1 MVIKISHDIY
11 FVYLRAG
18 KSLVHA
24 IITVVTAAKKNISRS
39 IPGSNSSI
47 KGNSP
52 TVAPTIIS
60 TNKVNANQR
69 FFAGPQ
75 IDLSYDKI
83 SEPAKYLVDQPDYK
97 RLGGTA
103 HGYSNFSSGV
113 GFLLTYDSRDIPANA
128 YKGIYLDFRGLM
140 YQKFLGGDNNFYR
153 LEVDYRQYKKV
164 GNRKVIAWT
173 AQTKNVFGDV
183 PMNQYALSGT
193 PFDLRGY
200 YMGQYRDK
208 SSHVVLAE
216 YRQMFNTDKSTW
228 VKRML
233 HHLGFVAWGGCG
245 FMGPTMGKIE
255 GVLPNAGVGLRI
267 EVQPRM
273 NVRLDFGRN
282 FANDQSLFYFNMT
295 EAF

>member
-1 MVIKISHDIY
+1 M
-11 FVYLRAG
+11 
-18 KSLVHA
+18 
-24 IITVVTAAKKNISRS
+24 
-39 IPGSNSSI
+39 
-47 KGNSP
+47 
-52 TVAPTIIS
+52 
-60 TNKVNANQR
+60 
-69 FFAGPQ
+69 
-75 IDLSYDKI
+75 
-83 SEPAKYLVDQPDYK
+83 
-97 RLGGTA
+97 
-103 HGYSNFSSGV
+103 

-216 YRQMFNTDKSTW
+216 YRQMFNTDK
-228 VKRML
+228 KY
-233 HHLGFVAWGGCG
+233 
-245 FMGPTMGKIE
+245 MGKAYVASFGFCCMGE
-255 GVLPNAGVGLRI
+255 GAVLWGL
-267 EVQPRM
+267 PW
-273 NVRLDFGRN
+273 VRLKECFPMPVWDFVSRC
-282 FANDQSLFYFNMT
+282 SRV
-295 EAF
+295 